1 MTDTTSPVVV
11 IGAGQAGLSFC
22 AKLRSLGHEGPVTL
36 IGEEATAPYQRP
48 PLSKAYAL
56 GEMDRDRLLLRPLEF
71 YEKTGITLKTGVR
84 VTSIDRTASTVA
96 LSDGTSLPYGTL
108 AIATGSIPRRLPEAI
123 GGHLD
128 GVLTIRDLEDADR
141 FSALL
146 KTAESCAIIG
156 GGYIG
161 LEAAAVASKLGLK
174 VTLIEAAERI
184 LQRVAASETSS
195 YFRSLHDSHGVRI
208 LEGARLARLTGDNGR
223 VCGVELEDGSHIPAE
238 FVITGIGVHPADTLA
253 REAGLAIDNGIAV
266 DASGRTSDPAILAF
280 GDCASFPYLGGR
292 IRLESVGNAIAQAE
306 AAAAAVMGS
315 DAPYVAKPWFWSDQY
330 DVKLQIAG
338 LNTGYDRVVTRPVD
352 GKSVSFWYFKG
363 NRLLAIDSMNDPRA
377 YMTGKRM
384 IESGKSPNP
393 AEIADPE
400 RDLKTIATI
409 DTPVEAAA

>member
-1 MTDTTSPVVV
+1 MSETTSPVVV

-22 AKLRSLGHEGPVTL
+22 AKLRSLGHEGPITL

-71 YEKTGITLKTGVR
+71 YEKTGITLKTGVKA
-84 VTSIDRTASTVA
+84 TAIDRTAKTVA
-96 LSDGTSLPYGTL
+96 LSDGTELAYGTL
-108 AIATGSIPRRLPEAI
+108 AIATGSVPRRLPEAI

-146 KTAESCAIIG
+146 KTAKSCAIIG

-161 LEAAAVASKLGLK
+161 LEAAAVASKLGLH

-208 LEGARLARLTGDNGR
+208 LEGARLARLRSDNGK
-223 VCGVELEDGSHIPAE
+223 VTGVELEDGSTIDAD

-253 REAGLAIDNGIAV
+253 RDAGLEIDNGIAV
-266 DASGRTSDPAILAF
+266 NSSGQTSDSSIYSF
-280 GDCASFPYLGGR
+280 GDCASFPYQDGR

-306 AAAAAVMGS
+306 AAAASVMGTE
-315 DAPYVAKPWFWSDQY
+315 APYVAKPWFWSDQY

-338 LNTGYDRVVTRPVD
+338 LNTGYDKVVTRPTD
-352 GKSVSFWYFKG
+352 EKCVSFWYFKG
-363 NRLLAIDSMNDPRA
+363 IRLIAVDSMNDPRA
-377 YMTGKRM
+377 YMVGKRM
-384 IESGKSPNP
+384 IEGGKSPDP
-393 AEIADPE
+393 AQIADPAQ
-400 RDLKTIATI
+400 DLKTLATV
-409 DTPVEAAA
+409 DTPA